1 MLKKQFKKTSLK
13 YCQDR
18 EVIDECWQEIVQA
31 YRGRSYHNITHLEA
45 IYRELKMVTDDIK
58 DWDAL
63 FYALCYHDIVYDV
76 QRSDN
81 ELESATLARAKL
93 KNLNLPDK
101 MTERISQHIIATK
114 EHSKSEDS
122 DSNLLVDADLAILGS
137 SDYESYLKS
146 IREEYACY
154 SDREFYRGR
163 RVVLEYF
170 LMQKQIYKTTYFF
183 DKYEEKARWNLEK
196 EIKNYYV

>member
-18 EVIDECWQEIVQA
+18 EVIDECWQEIEQA
-31 YRGRSYHNITHLEA
+31 YRGRSYHNITHLDA
-45 IYRELKMVTDDIK
+45 IYRELKIVKDDIE

-63 FYALCYHDIVYDV
+63 FYAICYHDIVYDV

-81 ELESATLARAKL
+81 ELQSATLARIKL
-93 KNLNLPDK
+93 KNLNLPPK
-101 MTERISQHIIATK
+101 MIERISQQIIATK
-114 EHSKSEDS
+114 EHSSSEDS
-122 DSNLLVDADLAILGS
+122 DSDLLIDADLAILGS
-137 SDYESYLKS
+137 GDYESYLKG
-146 IREEYACY
+146 IREEYSCY
-154 SDREFYRGR
+154 SDREFYEGR

-183 DKYEEKARWNLEK
+183 DRYEQKARWNLEK
-196 EIKNYYV
+196 EIKNYYI

>member
-1 MLKKQFKKTSLK
+1 MLKKQFSKTSLK

-76 QRSDN
+76 KRSDN

-93 KNLNLPDK
+93 KNLNLTDK

-196 EIKNYYV
+196 EIKNYYI